1 VKALEEV
8 LDAVIF
14 RLPEEVF
21 KIPGCSIKEPFA
33 HWSAETVPGT
43 AKLALFSQFLL
54 DCDET
59 TVRWVYKGGR
69 RRSPP
74 ADT

>member
-21 KIPGCSIKEPFA
+21 KVPGCSIKELFA
-33 HWSAETVPGT
+33 QGSAETVPGT
-43 AKLALFSQFLL
+43 AKLALFSQFLQ
-54 DCDET
+54 DCDGT
-59 TVRWVYKGGR
+59 TVWWVYRGGGGVALQ
-69 RRSPP
+69 P
-74 ADT
+74 AC